1 MSVNYNTLRAMNGMA
16 VGTIIPWSGNISGD
30 FGVPKGW
37 LACTT
42 NRTVLAA
49 EYPELYEVIGNQY
62 GGNVG
67 AGTFG
72 LPSLPGFPLVDYH
85 TSHASDCGYT
95 GNFASFI
102 DDAGNSS
109 NQNTTIQQ
117 SNIDLHVTLGSI
129 SGNLSASFE
138 GMNIISST
146 FVSSFGY
153 VPRKLGDTHFGTHTH
168 PDEIP
173 SVRISNEQVE
183 RCQNNFTANCIPIFS
198 GSLNCADECE
208 GFRIPRS
215 GPNDS
220 NDNDDFCVPRYDGG
234 QHVGFGEIPY
244 GTNGGMM
251 TRGIGDRKNFI
262 SLNADAIFK
271 NQTSA
276 MNNPSSGSPGTP
288 VPGNPK
294 QGTDGA
300 WEGIYATTL
309 NHPQENFVN
318 TFISGHDHQASF
330 ISVAATNI
338 RTKEVVRINTMSTS
352 NITPVNS
359 QNTSIATITANTTS
373 PSMQM
378 LYIIKAY

>member
-30 FGVPKGW
+30 SGVPKGW

-42 NRTVLAA
+42 NRTVLAV

-62 GGNVG
+62 GGDVN

-85 TSHASDCGYT
+85 TSHATDCGYT

-109 NQNTTIQQ
+109 NENTTIQQ

-146 FVSSFGY
+146 FTSSFGY
-153 VPRKLGDTHFGTHTH
+153 VPRKLGDCHFGSHTH
-168 PDEIP
+168 DDQIP
-173 SVRISNEQVE
+173 SITVSGEQIE
-183 RCQNNFTANCIPIFS
+183 RCESDNFFANCNPLVNLS
-198 GSLNCADECE
+198 NCSDTCE

-215 GPNDS
+215 GIDS
-220 NDNDDFCVPRYDGG
+220 SNQSDDFCIPKYEGG
-234 QHVGFGEIPY
+234 AHVGFGKIPY
-244 GTNGGMM
+244 GTNSGMM
-251 TRGIGDRKNFI
+251 SRRVGADKNFI
-262 SLNADAIFK
+262 SLNADAILK

-276 MNNPSSGSPGTP
+276 MNNPSQGDPATP
-288 VPGNPK
+288 VPANPK
-294 QGTDGA
+294 EGTDGA
-300 WEGIYATTL
+300 WEGIYATSL
-309 NHPQENFVN
+309 NHPEENFTNSFV
-318 TFISGHDHQASF
+318 TGHDHRSSF
-330 ISVAATNI
+330 ISVSASNV
-338 RTKEVVRINTMSTS
+338 RTKELVRINTMSTS
-352 NITPVNS
+352 TIAPVNS